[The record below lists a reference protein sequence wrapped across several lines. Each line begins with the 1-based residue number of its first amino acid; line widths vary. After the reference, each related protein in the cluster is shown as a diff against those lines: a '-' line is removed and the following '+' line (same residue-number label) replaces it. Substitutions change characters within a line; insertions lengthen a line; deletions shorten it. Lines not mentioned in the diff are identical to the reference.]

1 MEKAI
6 VQTPTLAPPYAPYAA
21 GVKVKKVGTFV
32 FISGVV
38 PNDVNG
44 KIVFKGDIRKQMGQ
58 VLDNLK
64 VTLEA
69 AGATFKDVIVL
80 TTYVTDMRD
89 YLESKTDHWYLA
101 HFNNPAET
109 LIGVKDLANVGQMC
123 EVSAIAVIE

>member
-1 MEKAI
+1 MDKEI
-6 VQTPTLAPPYAPYAA
+6 VKTPTLAPPYAPYSA

-44 KIVFKGDIRKQMGQ
+44 EIVFKGDIRKQMEQ
-58 VLDNLK
+58 VLSNLK
-64 VTLEA
+64 ITLEA
-69 AGATFKDVIVL
+69 AGTTFKDVVVL

-89 YLESKTDHWYLA
+89 YLATKTDHWYLA

-109 LIGVKDLANVGQMC
+109 LVGVKDLANVGQMC